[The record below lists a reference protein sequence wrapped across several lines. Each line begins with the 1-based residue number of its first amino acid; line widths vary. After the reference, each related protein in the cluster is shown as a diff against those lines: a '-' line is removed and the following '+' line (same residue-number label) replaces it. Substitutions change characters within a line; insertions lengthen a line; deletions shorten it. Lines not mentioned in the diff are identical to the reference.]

1 MGDLNLFAILL
12 IIFGILQI
20 ILFFKLWIMTND
32 VRKLTE
38 HICFETPNISDVK
51 KDVVDNEIKD
61 KRKEYDPR
69 LDAVKPGDKV
79 ESIFDGRELI
89 VDSIKDDKF
98 FCKTGSFSGY
108 RYFEKNEVKYI
119 EKGSR

>member
-38 HICFETPNISDVK
+38 HFCDKEETPKPLTIS
-51 KDVVDNEIKD
+51 
-61 KRKEYDPR
+61 KE
-69 LDAVKPGDKV
+69 
-79 ESIFDGRELI
+79 
-89 VDSIKDDKF
+89 
-98 FCKTGSFSGY
+98 
-108 RYFEKNEVKYI
+108 EK
-119 EKGSR
+119 EKATRQVAGHFR